1 VRKLIL
7 VISFFALSFLINGSS
22 FIQSDSYELNA
33 SDSTKLKSDPNY
45 FQNQNDPWVE
55 KILSGMT
62 LEEKAGQIV
71 FPHAFGKYMSEDNPD
86 YERLVYLVKDLKVG
100 GLIFFL
106 SNIYDQAIVTN
117 KLQKIADVPLLISAD
132 FERGVAQR
140 AAEATI
146 FPYNMGIGAADDT
159 ALTYQMGKIIAI
171 EGAAIGIHQNYAP
184 VSDINNNPFNPII
197 NVRSFGEDV
206 ELVTR
211 LSNSFLRGVQ
221 DGGMIATSK
230 HFPGHGNTN
239 VDSHRDLPA
248 ILGTED
254 ELLKNELA
262 PFQSNIENGVMSVM
276 IGHLQVPAFESDDK
290 LPSTL
295 SKKIITNLLKDKL
308 GFKGLVV
315 TDAMEMHAITNSFT
329 AGEAAVLAIQAGN
342 DAILFP
348 TDSEVVINAII
359 SAVKKGDI
367 TEERLNQSVRK
378 ILLAKKWAGLDKR
391 RLIDIESISQKVGVE
406 SHWEIARK
414 LARKSITL
422 VKDDQNLIPL
432 SQNNNIKYLH
442 ISILDSKFCGEEN
455 YFNSILNSRLN
466 NLSVKRISLNSN
478 DTDYEDALTSAQ
490 NSDFI
495 LLSTYLKVRAFEGD
509 LGLTKLQTEIV
520 NDLFDLGKPLVFMAH
535 GSPYILSRFPKAE
548 TYICNYGDTEVSESA
563 LAEAIFGEIPIQG
576 KLPISIPNTDYEFG
590 LGLQKPK
597 SALHNISGLF
607 QKLEQNKFAEADDL
621 IKKAIVDSAF
631 PGAVLLVAK
640 DGEIIHEKAFGNFT
654 YDYSSREVTIN
665 SIFDLASVSKVIGTT
680 TAAMMLVDRGKLN
693 LDERVINYLPEF
705 NNTGK
710 ENITIRNLLLHNSGL
725 APFKKYYDVY
735 STAEEVINDIMNLTP
750 EQEPGSKYVYS
761 DLGMITLQQIIERIS
776 GKSLD
781 KFLDENLFTPLGMN
795 STMYNPPP
803 ELKDNCMPTEFD
815 DFWRMHQLRGE
826 VHDERAYMLNGVAGH
841 AGLFSTA
848 NDLAKF
854 LQMIL
859 QKGNYQ
865 GRQYINP
872 ETIEL
877 FTKKQSD
884 QSSRGLGWDTKSP
897 EGSSAG
903 KYFSPLSYGH
913 TGYTGTSVWTDPT
926 KSLFVILLTNRVYPT
941 RNNNKLSKVRP
952 LIHDAIYK
960 ELAQE

>member
-1 VRKLIL
+1 
-7 VISFFALSFLINGSS
+7 
-22 FIQSDSYELNA
+22 
-33 SDSTKLKSDPNY
+33 
-45 FQNQNDPWVE
+45 
-55 KILSGMT
+55 M
-62 LEEKAGQIV
+62 
-71 FPHAFGKYMSEDNPD
+71 
-86 YERLVYLVKDLKVG
+86 
-100 GLIFFL
+100 
-106 SNIYDQAIVTN
+106 QA
-117 KLQKIADVPLLISAD
+117 
-132 FERGVAQR
+132 
-140 AAEATI
+140 
-146 FPYNMGIGAADDT
+146 
-159 ALTYQMGKIIAI
+159 
-171 EGAAIGIHQNYAP
+171 
-184 VSDINNNPFNPII
+184 
-197 NVRSFGEDV
+197 
-206 ELVTR
+206 ELVHD
-211 LSNSFLRGVQ
+211 LR
-221 DGGMIATSK
+221 S
-230 HFPGHGNTN
+230 
-239 VDSHRDLPA
+239 
-248 ILGTED
+248 
-254 ELLKNELA
+254 
-262 PFQSNIENGVMSVM
+262 
-276 IGHLQVPAFESDDK
+276 
-290 LPSTL
+290 
-295 SKKIITNLLKDKL
+295 
-308 GFKGLVV
+308 
-315 TDAMEMHAITNSFT
+315 
-329 AGEAAVLAIQAGN
+329 
-342 DAILFP
+342 
-348 TDSEVVINAII
+348 
-359 SAVKKGDI
+359 
-367 TEERLNQSVRK
+367 
-378 ILLAKKWAGLDKR
+378 
-391 RLIDIESISQKVGVE
+391 
-406 SHWEIARK
+406 
-414 LARKSITL
+414 
-422 VKDDQNLIPL
+422 
-432 SQNNNIKYLH
+432 
-442 ISILDSKFCGEEN
+442 
-455 YFNSILNSRLN
+455 
-466 NLSVKRISLNSN
+466 
-478 DTDYEDALTSAQ
+478 
-490 NSDFI
+490 
-495 LLSTYLKVRAFEGD
+495 
-509 LGLTKLQTEIV
+509 
-520 NDLFDLGKPLVFMAH
+520 LGKPLVFMAH

-563 LAEAIFGEIPIQG
+563 LGEAIFGEIPIQG

-607 QKLEQNKFAEADDL
+607 QKLEQNKFAETDDL
-621 IKKAIVDSAF
+621 IIKAIVDSAF

-680 TAAMMLVDRGKLN
+680 TAAMMLIDRRKLN
-693 LDERVINYLPEF
+693 LDEKVINYLPEF
-705 NNTGK
+705 NNNGK

-815 DFWRMHQLRGE
+815 DFWRMRQLQGE

-926 KSLFVILLTNRVYPT
+926 KSLFVIMLTNRVYPT

>member
-1 VRKLIL
+1 VKKIIFITSFFSLIL
-7 VISFFALSFLINGSS
+7 LINGSS
-22 FIQSDSYELNA
+22 FVQSDSYELIA
-33 SDSTKLKSDPNY
+33 ADSTKLKSDINY
-45 FQNQNDPWVE
+45 FLNQNDPWVE
-55 KILSGMT
+55 KILSEMS
-62 LEEKAGQIV
+62 LEEKAGQVV

-86 YERLVYLVKDLKVG
+86 YERLVFLVKDLKVG
-100 GLIFFL
+100 GIIFFL

-117 KLQKIADVPLLISAD
+117 KLQKIANVPLLISAD

-159 ALTYQMGKIIAI
+159 DLTYQMGEIIAI
-171 EGAAIGIHQNYAP
+171 EGTAIGVHQNYAP

-197 NVRSFGEDV
+197 NVRSFGEDADHV
-206 ELVTR
+206 KR

-239 VDSHRDLPA
+239 VDSHRELPV

-262 PFQSNIENGVMSVM
+262 PFRSNIENGVMSIMV
-276 IGHLQVPAFESDDK
+276 GHLQVPAFEPDNK

-295 SKKIITNLLKDKL
+295 SKKIITDLLKDKL
-308 GFKGLVV
+308 GFKGLIV
-315 TDAMEMHAITNSFT
+315 TDAMEMHAITNSF
-329 AGEAAVLAIQAGN
+329 ASGEAAILALQAGN

-348 TDSEVVINAII
+348 ADPEAVIKAII
-359 SAVKKGDI
+359 SAVKKGDL

-378 ILLAKKWAGLDKR
+378 ILLAKKWAGLDKSK
-391 RLIDIESISQKVGVE
+391 LIDIESISQKVGVE

-422 VKDDQNLIPL
+422 VKDDQTLIPL
-432 SQNNNIKYLH
+432 SQNKNIKYLH
-442 ISILDSKFCGEEN
+442 VSILDSKFGGEEN
-455 YFNSILNSRLN
+455 YFNSILKSRLN
-466 NLSVKRISLNSN
+466 NLSIERISLNSN
-478 DTDYEDALTSAQ
+478 DSDYEDALTSAK

-495 LLSTYLKVRAFEGD
+495 LLSSYLKVRAFEGD
-509 LGLTKLQTEIV
+509 LGLTKLQTELV
-520 NDLFDLGKPLVFMAH
+520 HNLLGLGKPLVFMAH

-563 LAEAIFGEIPIQG
+563 LAEAIFGEISIQG
-576 KLPISIPNTDYEFG
+576 KLPISIPDTDYKYGWGF
-590 LGLQKPK
+590 QKPK
-597 SALHNISGLF
+597 TALHNISRLF
-607 QKLEQNKFAEADDL
+607 QKLEQNKFVEADSL

-640 DGEIIHEKAFGNFT
+640 DGEIIHERAFGNFT
-654 YDYSSREVTIN
+654 YDYSSREVTTN
-665 SIFDLASVSKVIGTT
+665 AIFDLASVSKVIGTT
-680 TAAMMLVDRGKLN
+680 TAAMMLVDRGKLK
-693 LDERVINYLPEF
+693 LDEKVISYLPEF
-705 NNTGK
+705 NNNGK

-725 APFKKYYDVY
+725 AAFKKYYDVY

-750 EQEPGSKYVYS
+750 EQETGSKYVYS
-761 DLGMITLQQIIERIS
+761 DLGMITLQQVIERIS
-776 GKSLD
+776 GQTLD
-781 KFLDENLFTPLGMN
+781 NFLEENLFIPLSMN

-803 ELKDNCMPTEFD
+803 ELKNNCMPTEFD
-815 DFWRMHQLRGE
+815 DFWRMRQLQGE

-859 QKGNYQ
+859 QKGSYQ
-865 GRQYINP
+865 GRQYISP

-877 FTKKQSD
+877 FTKKQSE

-903 KYFSPLSYGH
+903 KYFDLSSYGH
-913 TGYTGTSVWTDPT
+913 TGYTGTSVWSDPT
-926 KSLFVILLTNRVYPT
+926 KNLIVVLLTNRVYPT

-960 ELAQE
+960 AVVQE